1 MSHRNSKRIQAGSSG
16 NTAPFRIAVADDD
29 DTRTNVSTTW
39 SEVLTSSND
48 PYWSSISTAP
58 PMPTQP
64 VSALNPPPRPAKS
77 RARSLDRR
85 NPTSSHPAPVDTANS
100 PKGPDNRNIYY
111 SRLGDSSGT
120 SPTTLSPPRPAR
132 SEHRSN
138 TLQRQNNPQAP
149 KSTIPFETLERAGT
163 ASRNARGSSKDRE
176 NATALFGS
184 AASRGLSSD
193 RDPATSLYGTTT
205 RNQGNATSL
214 YGTTARNQGN
224 AGISSYGTTSRPA
237 DPLYGTATTTTDRNQ
252 NTTTGTSLYGSA
264 SRSTKSSNTDPSLY
278 STTAR
283 STERYPSTGRFPSTT
298 RTGSRPRPSADD
310 DDARTIVGVTA
321 LSPKFL
327 DDSNNN
333 ADPFWSVPADDARK
347 SVVND
352 YIAGSIGR
360 SVTTANYFNSPTRS
374 TGDSSSS
381 SRPRPPST
389 AASPAK
395 QVQRDSI
402 WADRLPGAPDLRRLS
417 AMSVTELAIIAGNS
431 SKPKN
436 NPPVRSNS
444 ERTLF
449 SRSGTMDRKPVKEG
463 LEPAGLFGVGVRPR
477 GISHRT
483 KIIAITAVVSLMLA
497 IALTL
502 TLVFTA
508 GKNAGGSDGNGAGA
522 TPSPNATGPSGGN
535 GSGGGYAATMPF
547 ITREAATGALY
558 EGTKPFRFVSFN
570 VPDLNGI
577 IDRAGGTWIPP
588 NKFETDDA
596 LLSIQQMQGLVIRI
610 YCMGFGAAPRHYQGV
625 GVYGEEAFKSLDYV
639 LMRAGQLGVR
649 VIVPLIDMW
658 NWGAGGMYTFANI
671 VTPGKYGSV
680 KAAQQGFFT
689 DRALIN
695 AFKDFLTYTINRVNT
710 ESGIRYGDDP
720 AVFGW
725 QTGNEM
731 GGWETDYGAGGG
743 FLVPGAWTVEIAQH
757 LKTTLKIKQLM
768 MDGTLGGF
776 QGAKWA
782 AEALSSD
789 LIDVI
794 SNHYYGSSTVGGS
807 GNDYVTSVERDGKTA
822 ARNKKSLV
830 VTEMGLVADPN
841 VEYTYFSYIAD
852 ASRSFTPG
860 TQNVAGSLYWSLR
873 FHARDGGFYTHTED
887 AAKGH
892 YSYHWPGSNTTAT
905 NVPANSYEFMG
916 RMYAASTMAA
926 TGTAA
931 TKWPAPG
938 KPSVLSVSA
947 AALVRIVGGVG
958 AVRYEVQRKVGDA
971 GQWTDVGAVDAMVVY
986 DRVAS
991 VTDAAAAAGAVWR
1004 VRGIGRGGDPGEW
1017 SDAVGRSG

>member
-1 MSHRNSKRIQAGSSG
+1 MSHLNSKRNQNKG
-16 NTAPFRIAVADDD
+16 NAVTSAPFSIAVAGHDGED

-39 SEVLTSSND
+39 SELLTTAND
-48 PYWSSISTAP
+48 PYWSSISAAP
-58 PMPTQP
+58 PMPAQP
-64 VSALNPPPRPAKS
+64 ASAVNPPPRPAKS

-85 NPTSSHPAPVDTANS
+85 NPTSSHPSPAVDTATS
-100 PKGPDNRNIYY
+100 PKASDNRNIYY
-111 SRLGDSSGT
+111 SRLGDSSER
-120 SPTTLSPPRPAR
+120 SPSALSPPRPTR
-132 SEHRSN
+132 SEQRSN
-138 TLQRQNNPQAP
+138 TLQRQNNPQSP
-149 KSTIPFETLERAGT
+149 KSTNPFETLERAGT
-163 ASRNARGSSKDRE
+163 ASRNVRGRSNDRE
-176 NATALFGS
+176 NANALYGS

-193 RDPATSLYGTTT
+193 RDQPTPLYGTAT
-205 RNQGNATSL
+205 RIQA
-214 YGTTARNQGN
+214 N
-224 AGISSYGTTSRPA
+224 AGTSSYGTASRSA
-237 DPLYGTATTTTDRNQ
+237 DPLYGTATRTMDRGQ
-252 NTTTGTSLYGSA
+252 NNTGASLYGTA
-264 SRSTKSSNTDPSLY
+264 TRSTTSSDPDPSL
-278 STTAR
+278 SGTTAK
-283 STERYPSTGRFPSTT
+283 STERYPTTGRFPTTT

-321 LSPKFL
+321 WSPKFL
-327 DDSNNN
+327 DDSNT
-333 ADPFWSVPADDARK
+333 ADPFWSVPSDDARK

-352 YIAGSIGR
+352 YIAGSFGR
-360 SVTTANYFNSPTRS
+360 SATTTANYFNSPTRAA
-374 TGDSSSS
+374 GDSSSS

-389 AASPAK
+389 AASRAK

-417 AMSVTELAIIAGNS
+417 AMSVTELAIIAGTS
-431 SKPKN
+431 AKSN
-436 NPPVRSNS
+436 NNAPQRSNS

-449 SRSGTMDRKPVKEG
+449 SRGGTMERKPVKEG
-463 LEPAGLFGVGVRPR
+463 LERAPLFGVGVRPR
-477 GISHRT
+477 GMSRRT
-483 KIIAITAVVSLMLA
+483 RVIAISAAVSLLLA

-502 TLVFTA
+502 TLVFTV
-508 GKNAGGSDGNGAGA
+508 GKSGGGSDGNGGGAGA
-522 TPSPNATGPSGGN
+522 PGASPSPNATSPSGGN

-547 ITREAATGALY
+547 ITRDPATGVLY

-596 LLSIQQMQGLVIRI
+596 LLAIQQMQGLVIRI

-639 LMRAGQLGVR
+639 LMRAGHLGVR
-649 VIVPLIDMW
+649 VIIPLIDMW
-658 NWGAGGMYTFANI
+658 NWGSGGMYTFANI

-695 AFKDFLTYTINRVNT
+695 AFKDFLTYMINRVNT

-731 GGWETDYGAGGG
+731 GGWEQDYGAGGG

-841 VEYTYFSYIAD
+841 VEYTYFSYVAD

-873 FHARDGGFYTHTED
+873 FHARDGGFYTHVED

-892 YSYHWPGSNTTAT
+892 YAYHWPGSNTTAA
-905 NVPANSYEFMG
+905 NVPANSYEFMA

-931 TKWPAPG
+931 SRWPAPG
-938 KPSVLSVSA
+938 RPSVLGVSA
-947 AALVRIVGGVG
+947 AGLVRVVGGAG
-958 AVRYEVQRKVGDA
+958 AVRYEVQRKVGEA
-971 GQWTDVGAVDAMVVY
+971 GQWTDVGGVDAMVVY
-986 DRVAS
+986 DKVAS
-991 VTDAAAAAGAVWR
+991 VTDAAAGAGAVWR
-1004 VRGIGRGGDPGEW
+1004 ARGIGRGGDPGEW
-1017 SDAVGRSG
+1017 SDAVGRSA